1 MEFVISLLKTK
12 RMTFEQTYELGKDN
26 ELRIKLPENFRQ
38 GKKVRVVVEEI
49 DINRNQKIK
58 MLEDAAN
65 DPLFLADVQ
74 KICEDFKHVDAEQ

>member
-12 RMTFEQTYELGKDN
+12 CMTFEQTYELGKGN
-26 ELRIKLPENFRQ
+26 ELLIKLPENFRQ

-58 MLEDAAN
+58 MLEGAAN
-65 DPLFLADVQ
+65 DPLFHADVQ
-74 KICEDFKHVDAEQ
+74 EICEDFKHVDAER